1 MVRPS
6 RDRLNNLARELL
18 DALVRSKAVVF
29 LKDREVVKQAI
40 AHALTDELRRED
52 EREETAKRR
61 IDVIRPRVRPGT
73 PEWDELFQ
81 RFVEEEYLRE
91 GLDG

>member
-73 PEWDELFQ
+73 AEWDELFQ